1 MSKADTYFCIDDFV
15 AGARRYLPRMMFDF
29 AAGAVFDEV
38 TLGRNRSAFQRHIL
52 KQRVLVDMSSRDYG
66 VDLFGK
72 RRDLPLIIA
81 PTGPAGMLRHRG
93 EVLLARQAAA
103 AGIPFTLSSAASTPL
118 EEVARDGGGDCWF
131 QLYVCPDL
139 PRSYEVVKRAETT
152 GYEALVLTV
161 DSNFGHA
168 RERDM
173 KNGLTIP
180 YGLNRRNAVDLMT
193 HPGWLLTTVL
203 PYLMQGGIPGFPN
216 FATTR
221 TEDGREMFMKFPGYT
236 WSHVEELRAIWPRK
250 LILKGILTPEDARRA
265 ADIGADAVIVSN
277 HGGNVFDAAPAT
289 LDALP
294 AVTQAVG
301 DRMTVI
307 MDGGIRRGSDVVT
320 AMALG
325 ADAVMIG
332 RATLLA
338 LAAAGEPGVK
348 RALDILR
355 TEIDHT
361 LAMIGQPV
369 LSDVDRSI
377 VTPAPA

>member
-1 MSKADTYFCIDDFV
+1 MRSTDSYFCIDDFV

-29 AAGAVFDEV
+29 AAGAVFDDV
-38 TLGRNRSAFQRHIL
+38 TFRRNRSAFQRYIL
-52 KQRVLVDMSSRDYG
+52 KQRVLVDISTRDIG
-66 VDLFGK
+66 IDLFGK

-81 PTGPAGMLRHRG
+81 PTGPAGMVRYKG
-93 EVLLARQAAA
+93 EVALARQAAA
-103 AGIPFTLSSAASTPL
+103 TGIPFTLSSASSTPL

-131 QLYVCPDL
+131 QLYVSPDL
-139 PRSYEVVKRAETT
+139 PRSYEVVRRAETA

-168 RERDM
+168 RERDL

-180 YGLNRRNAVDLMT
+180 YGLNRRNAFDLLS
-193 HPGWLLTTVL
+193 HPGWLTTTVL
-203 PYLMQGGIPGFPN
+203 PYLMRGGIPGFPN
-216 FATTR
+216 FATAR
-221 TEDGREMFMKFPGYT
+221 DDQGNERFLKFPGFN
-236 WSHVEELRAIWPRK
+236 WSHLDELRSAWPRK

-265 ADIGADAVIVSN
+265 ADAGADAIIVSN

-294 AVTQAVG
+294 TIVEAVG

-307 MDGGIRRGSDVVT
+307 VDGGVRRGSDVVT

-348 RALDILR
+348 CALDILR
-355 TEIDHT
+355 GEIDHT
-361 LAMIGQPV
+361 LAMIGQPE
-369 LSDVDRSI
+369 LARVDDSI
-377 VTPAPA
+377 VSRAPA